1 MNTKSYKVKEKI
13 SEALELPKDITL
25 DIPKITMIGTESV
38 TIENHKGII
47 DYCENKISINTEC
60 GILVINGNKLTIK
73 SIVQEEIIILGK
85 LSSISF

>member
-25 DIPKITMIGTESV
+25 DMPKITMIGTESI

-47 DYCENKISINTEC
+47 DYYENKISINTEC